1 MFRSS
6 YTLAEIARLLGR
18 SEQAIRRDIEAG
30 IFKVRSGSPMR
41 RRGGDQGRQYEISQ
55 RDLEEYAEKRLA
67 VKLPGR
73 KPKEEPPVPER
84 RPLEGQAKQ
93 CTSCGR
99 LRPITDFTRDMRYKD
114 GLSPV
119 CTTCLRNIFRQTRD

>member
-1 MFRSS
+1 M
-6 YTLAEIARLLGR
+6 LGR

-30 IFKVRSGSPMR
+30 IFRVRSGSPMR
-41 RRGGDQGRQYEISQ
+41 RRGGDQGRQYEISR

-67 VKLPGR
+67 VKLFQR
-73 KPKEEPPVPER
+73 KPKEEAEVHER
-84 RPLEGQAKQ
+84 KPLEGRVKQ

-99 LRPITDFTRDMRYKD
+99 LRPLTDFTRDARYKD